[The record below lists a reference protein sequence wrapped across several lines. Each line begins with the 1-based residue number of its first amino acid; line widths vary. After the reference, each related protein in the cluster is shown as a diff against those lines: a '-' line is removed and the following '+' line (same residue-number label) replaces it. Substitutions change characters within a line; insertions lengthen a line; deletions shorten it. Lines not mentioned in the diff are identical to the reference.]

1 MSVENGSFGKWCK
14 DKFWAFSI
22 FRADTDG
29 WQREQNKHINGLS
42 NVLVHNEVQEQLQCS
57 LADFFWLAKHH
68 SSRRYS
74 LIWIRNLCIAVQL
87 GSDLMTVKT
96 ISYDSH
102 TVHTHENMK
111 SAPCMEESAL
121 CFSTH
126 FPRFLL
132 PFIS

>member
-1 MSVENGSFGKWCK
+1 M
-14 DKFWAFSI
+14 
-22 FRADTDG
+22 
-29 WQREQNKHINGLS
+29 
-42 NVLVHNEVQEQLQCS
+42 LVHNEVQEQLQCF
-57 LADFFWLAKHH
+57 LADFFWLAQHH

-74 LIWIRNLCIAVQL
+74 LIWIRNLSIAVQL
-87 GSDLMTVKT
+87 GSDLMTVKA

-111 SAPCMEESAL
+111 SAPCMEESTL

-126 FPRFLL
+126 FSRYLL